1 MYSKFAVKWNCKI
14 LDSDQGKRLREES
27 DDDEQE
33 SKNKVIKLHL
43 DMVIANLNNTLD
55 SIKALRELF

>member
-1 MYSKFAVKWNCKI
+1 MYSKVTVKWNCKI